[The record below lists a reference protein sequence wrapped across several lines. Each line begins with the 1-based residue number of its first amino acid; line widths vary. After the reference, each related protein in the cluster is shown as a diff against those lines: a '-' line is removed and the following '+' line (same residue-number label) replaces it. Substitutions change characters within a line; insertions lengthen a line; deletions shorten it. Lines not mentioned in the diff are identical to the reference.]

1 MSEELNLIVGLGNP
15 GEKYERTRH
24 NAGFD
29 ILDELS
35 DVTDIN
41 ITKKKLGSLFGL
53 GFIKKHRVIL
63 AKPMSFMNLSGQP
76 LKDLIEYFNIDF
88 DNLIVIHDDIDLEF
102 GRIKIKQNGGHGG
115 HNGLKSIMNYL
126 KTDKFA
132 RIRFGIRRPSEF
144 EEVAN
149 YVLKRYNDYEKDKTI
164 DFFKLAS
171 DAVISIVSDGMHK
184 SMNYFN
190 RKKFLV

>member
-1 MSEELNLIVGLGNP
+1 
-15 GEKYERTRH
+15 
-24 NAGFD
+24 
-29 ILDELS
+29 
-35 DVTDIN
+35 
-41 ITKKKLGSLFGL
+41 
-53 GFIKKHRVIL
+53 
-63 AKPMSFMNLSGQP
+63 MNLSGQP

-132 RIRFGIRRPSEF
+132 RIRFGIGRPSEV